1 MVFNIINKIKNL
13 FYRSK
18 TFNII
23 FSIENNNIK
32 TTINYNEKC
41 FDDATKIASIIYA
54 LNNGALLNK
63 IIDSLVSIGLN
74 TKLKDKEFIIQII
87 NKLNYYYNIDTQD
100 SIVVLPLETFHKNA
114 K

>member
-1 MVFNIINKIKNL
+1 MAFNIIKKIQNL
-13 FYRSK
+13 LYRPK

-32 TTINYNEKC
+32 TTINYNKNC
-41 FDDATKIASIIYA
+41 FDDATKIASIIYS
-54 LNNGALLNK
+54 LNNGELLNK
-63 IIDSLVSIGLN
+63 IVDSLVSIGLD
-74 TKLKDKEFIIQII
+74 TKLKDKQFIIQII
-87 NKLNYYYNIDTQD
+87 NKLNYYYNINMQD